1 MKGSSGSG
9 LKLILLGPPGAGKG
23 TQAAMLAED
32 MGVPRVSSG
41 DLFRDHQSR
50 DTELGRLAKSYM
62 ERGVYVPDDVTI
74 AMVMD
79 WIDGQEGRGG
89 YLLDGFPRT
98 LAQAEAL
105 DEAVKGG
112 IDVALNIR
120 VGTDELVRRLSSR
133 LICRGCQAPY
143 SRDSSSGCSC
153 GTCGGE
159 LYQREDDRPEAIG
172 KRLET
177 YFGETEPLV
186 DYYRKAGVLREVDG
200 EGTVDEVRT
209 AIGAVL
215 S

>member
-1 MKGSSGSG
+1 MK
-9 LKLILLGPPGAGKG
+9 LVLLGPPGAGKG

-32 MGVPRVSSG
+32 VGVPRVSSG

-79 WIDGQEGRGG
+79 WIEGQEGKGG

-105 DEAVKGG
+105 DEAVKDKGG

-120 VGTDELVRRLSSR
+120 VGTDELVKRLSSR
-133 LICRGCQAPY
+133 LICRVCQAPY
-143 SRDSSSGCSC
+143 SRDTSRGDSC
-153 GTCGGE
+153 ETCGGE

-177 YFGETEPLV
+177 YFQETEPLV
-186 DYYRKAGVLREVDG
+186 EYYRRAGVLREVDG
-200 EGTVDEVRT
+200 EGTVGEVRT
-209 AIGAVL
+209 AIGTAL
-215 S
+215 K

>member
-1 MKGSSGSG
+1 M
-9 LKLILLGPPGAGKG
+9 KLILLGPPGAGKG

-79 WIDGQEGRGG
+79 WIDGQGG

-105 DEAVKGG
+105 DEAVKDKGG

-133 LICRGCQAPY
+133 LICRGCQTPY
-143 SRDSSSGCSC
+143 SRDSAAERCC
-153 GTCGGE
+153 EACGGE

-186 DYYRKAGVLREVDG
+186 DYYRQAGVLREVDG
-200 EGTVDEVRT
+200 EGTVGDVRA
-209 AIGAVL
+209 AIGTAL
-215 S
+215 N

>member
-1 MKGSSGSG
+1 M
-9 LKLILLGPPGAGKG
+9 KLILLGPPGAGKG

-50 DTELGRLAKSYM
+50 NTELGLLAKSYM

-74 AMVMD
+74 GMVME

-105 DEAVKGG
+105 GEAVKDKGG
-112 IDVALNIR
+112 LDIALNIR
-120 VGTDELVRRLSSR
+120 VETEELVRRLSSR
-133 LICRGCQAPY
+133 LICRGCQTPY
-143 SRDSSSGCSC
+143 SRDPSRTTVEGCC
-153 GTCGGE
+153 EACGGG

-177 YFGETEPLV
+177 YFEETEPLV
-186 DYYRKAGVLREVDG
+186 GYYRQAGILREVDG
-200 EGTVDEVRT
+200 EGTVGEVRT
-209 AIGAVL
+209 AIGAAL